1 MHVAGKPCM
10 LKCHVNPGLAAEA
23 LAKAAAVS
31 GPFTIAVMLYGM
43 GRQLDPF
50 SNERAR

>member
-1 MHVAGKPCM
+1 MHAEMPC
-10 LKCHVNPGLAAEA
+10 KSWETVF
-23 LAKAAAVS
+23 AKASTVAVS